1 MPVTPVGKVTPL
13 VGSDDFCIRC
23 RNRHFRIRGSDARRL
38 LAGKRDCDVY
48 SLAGYTR
55 QGSILAGKEFY
66 RLKLDFQPAFSHM
79 NRFNLLI
86 DGTYWF
92 APINSWSRE
101 AARL

>member
-1 MPVTPVGKVTPL
+1 MPNEIGRVTHL

-23 RNRHFRIRGSDARRL
+23 RGKHFRIRESDARRL
-38 LAGKRDCDVY
+38 LAGKKEADIY

-66 RLKLDFQPAFSHM
+66 RLKLDYQPTFSYM
-79 NRFNLLI
+79 NRFNLLV

-92 APINSWSRE
+92 SPLIDHCRE
-101 AARL
+101 MAKV

>member
-1 MPVTPVGKVTPL
+1 MPNEIGRATRL

-23 RNRHFRIRGSDARRL
+23 RGRHFRIRGSDARRL
-38 LAGKRDCDVY
+38 LAGKRECDVY

-66 RLKLDFQPAFSHM
+66 RLKLDFKPAFSYM

-92 APINSWSRE
+92 SPLIDCCRE
-101 AARL
+101 MAKV